1 MHPSFFVPESAPS
14 SDQISG
20 GEQPTRQPSA
30 CRGTLRRLGS
40 CALALASCW
49 MLSGC
54 IDSFAAA
61 PPPPTVAPPPPTNLV
76 RREGVSPSGAT
87 VAMASLLGGT
97 DGIRDS
103 FTSAFDAAAKAQK
116 IVMVPP
122 ATANYLV
129 RGYLDAV
136 PDADGTSV
144 TYVLDI
150 FDSKKHRTQRV
161 EDHILV
167 KTKAADP
174 WSVVNDNVLAAVAAK
189 SASALATVLT
199 NTPEAIVAAS
209 LAAPDKTGN
218 AAGVAS
224 SDEPG
229 GHTVVA
235 AAPPVGPPGNSASTD
250 GLRRLALH

>member
-1 MHPSFFVPESAPS
+1 MHPSFFAPESVSS

-20 GEQPTRQPSA
+20 GEQPTRRPLA
-30 CRGTLRRLGS
+30 CRATLRRLGS
-40 CALALASCW
+40 SALALASCW

-61 PPPPTVAPPPPTNLV
+61 PPPPTVTPPPTNLV

-87 VAMASLLGGT
+87 VAVASLLGGP

-103 FTSAFDAAAKAQK
+103 FASAFDAAAQAQK

-129 RGYLDAV
+129 RGYLNAV
-136 PDADGTSV
+136 PEADGTSV

-150 FDSKKHRTQRV
+150 FDAKKHRTQRV

-167 KTKAADP
+167 TTKAADP
-174 WSVVNDNVLAAVAAK
+174 WSVVNDRILAAVAAK
-189 SASALATVLT
+189 SAAALATVLT
-199 NTPEAIVAAS
+199 NTPEAIVAAA
-209 LAAPDKTGN
+209 LATPDKTGN

-224 SDEPG
+224 SDAAG
-229 GHTVVA
+229 GHTDVA
-235 AAPPVGPPGNSASTD
+235 AAPPVGPPGNGASTD